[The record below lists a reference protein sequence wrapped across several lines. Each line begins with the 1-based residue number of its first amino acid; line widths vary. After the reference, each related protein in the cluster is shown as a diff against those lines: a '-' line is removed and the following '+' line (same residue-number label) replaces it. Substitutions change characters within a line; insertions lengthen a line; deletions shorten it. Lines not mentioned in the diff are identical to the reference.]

1 MNYNEDKERAELLQ
15 RFAADLANPFSERY
29 YSEEEL
35 MEIFDT
41 AGDYNDDYMQLEALM
56 LGARLYPDSTV
67 LTERRAIF
75 LLGFEG
81 DAFERFMNLHHA
93 DSTPIMELLKL
104 RARVSSGSS
113 IDREKFVA
121 DFLDQH
127 TLDSDELVIQFVR
140 TIEDLG
146 LMQWLKDNYEKIEA
160 RVEYKP
166 VLYYEVAAICSDAD
180 YELAIRALEA
190 LTNAEPYSSEYWT
203 MLAGAYIAA
212 NRRDDAAAAIEYA
225 LAINPKELA
234 ALEKKIILEEHKGSK
249 YVDKIVDQ
257 VLDIDPTNPDFN
269 IRAIAYAVAN
279 SSKKRLRSVLKRVM
293 PYCASSPE
301 AVSACIGCDYPDLD
315 TVFSN
320 FYDAMGPDDS
330 TLWGS
335 LVMMAINKNDPNA
348 IRAILECFRKHGTL
362 LNNPFVAL
370 RFAYDTD
377 NLVAALQLF
386 NNEDHARILFSPQYF
401 IRTNLMLLMLYLRN
415 DPSQALECINM
426 ISDHLEQGAAASPL
440 EIYAVK
446 NILQDIKKRLGYKR
460 ATDWYK
466 YDINHLLA

>member
-212 NRRDDAAAAIEYA
+212 NRRDDAATAIEYA

-234 ALEKKIILEEHKGSK
+234 ALEKKIIL
-249 YVDKIVDQ
+249 
-257 VLDIDPTNPDFN
+257 
-269 IRAIAYAVAN
+269 
-279 SSKKRLRSVLKRVM
+279 
-293 PYCASSPE
+293 
-301 AVSACIGCDYPDLD
+301 
-315 TVFSN
+315 
-320 FYDAMGPDDS
+320 
-330 TLWGS
+330 
-335 LVMMAINKNDPNA
+335 
-348 IRAILECFRKHGTL
+348 
-362 LNNPFVAL
+362 
-370 RFAYDTD
+370 
-377 NLVAALQLF
+377 
-386 NNEDHARILFSPQYF
+386 
-401 IRTNLMLLMLYLRN
+401 
-415 DPSQALECINM
+415 
-426 ISDHLEQGAAASPL
+426 
-440 EIYAVK
+440 
-446 NILQDIKKRLGYKR
+446 
-460 ATDWYK
+460 
-466 YDINHLLA
+466 